1 MPELDF
7 NRVADRKKK
16 SKRSQLYIYIKKKEG
31 TECCCIHQ
39 TEAMKIEVN
48 SKLVLGFKSQ
58 RRTRKLLFA
67 AAGLEESF
75 D

>member
-1 MPELDF
+1 
-7 NRVADRKKK
+7 
-16 SKRSQLYIYIKKKEG
+16 
-31 TECCCIHQ
+31 
-39 TEAMKIEVN
+39 MKIEVN